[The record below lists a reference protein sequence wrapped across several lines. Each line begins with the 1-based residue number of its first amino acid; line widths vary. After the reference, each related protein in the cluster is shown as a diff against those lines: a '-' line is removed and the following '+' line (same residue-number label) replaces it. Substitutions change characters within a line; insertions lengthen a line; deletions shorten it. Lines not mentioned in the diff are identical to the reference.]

1 MRPIKVEMNYFGPYA
16 HGVVD
21 FDRFTA
27 SPLFLISGQTGAG
40 KTTIFDAMTYA
51 LFGEGSGS
59 RKPEDMRSDFA
70 TLNDTTSVRF
80 WFEQQGTTYLVT
92 RTPAQERD
100 AKRGSGTT
108 MGLASCAVSEYDMV
122 TKQEHGTSYTKKKDV
137 DEFIK
142 DLISLTADQFRQII
156 LLPQAQ
162 FQKFLTADSGDK
174 EKVLRDLF
182 GTKLFLD
189 FSEQLK
195 MQASELGKQQ
205 EAQTTQIN
213 NLFEQVKWTEDE
225 ALAFQAARTL
235 AEKQACLAAKVND
248 QQAANMQAQ
257 LQLTTLDEQLT
268 VKTQALTAGEL
279 LQKDFARLAAL
290 MQEQTELSAQ
300 SQLMAANQAEVRKLQ
315 WVNQQAPLM
324 DQYQQLSQ
332 ALPNLATQVTTMAA
346 NVATLTAENAQLTVT
361 ANELAQVQPMID
373 EAIITQ
379 GKITNY
385 LIPLAERKL
394 RLSANMDAADANAR
408 MVQAKISTQNKQ
420 IKTTESQLATQNTEL
435 THDPDF
441 TAASTQLVTLQ
452 ADIKQANNVAE
463 KLAEGQQSL
472 AQVAEQKATIEVQ
485 SAKLTTVIAAANQAV
500 DQQRQRRQSLMIAQ
514 LQNELTDGQACIVC
528 GALEHPAV
536 TKMAHQQ
543 VTDAEIRAA
552 IDELEAQQTALAEN
566 TAQAQVLAEKLM
578 ELTASQQAK
587 QAQVTTLTIE
597 LGELNTALGELVQ
610 REFTV
615 AGPAEFNFSA
625 WQQVVALIQTDLNK
639 QQAHHKALQANID
652 TLNDQLK
659 NDRQQ
664 LAEYQTKE
672 AQYIG
677 IRKTNAAEL
686 ADISTEVR
694 DLATVKEYQTELST
708 ITTKIDLHQTKV
720 TKLQAQQQ
728 QQQIALADAKAK
740 HTSLQAQ
747 QTSVATELTAVTK
760 QLTAALAT
768 KTTVSTLDELEALIA
783 QERREN
789 RQEILTKILAAYET
803 NQKRVVTEIKML
815 KTTLKDKQQ
824 PDLTAIK
831 ATIEE
836 LKVQQQAA
844 QTIQTEVYAQVMQ
857 LEQTQDAITKIVT
870 AIGKQADVLN
880 QLTQLAAAV
889 NGKNDRRLTLERYV
903 LQSYL
908 IEVLEYANEYYFADL
923 TNGRY
928 QFDINQA
935 TGSYATKTGL
945 EINIYD
951 NDADEFRS
959 VDTLSGGETF
969 LASLAI
975 ALSLAEV
982 IQNKAGGIR
991 IDALF
996 IDEGFGSLDE
1006 ETLEKAM
1013 EALNKLERSGR
1024 IIGIISHV
1032 ESMKQEIQQ
1041 QLKVVKGGDGQSE
1054 LKYQLA

>member
-1 MRPIKVEMNYFGPYA
+1 M
-16 HGVVD
+16 
-21 FDRFTA
+21 
-27 SPLFLISGQTGAG
+27 
-40 KTTIFDAMTYA
+40 
-51 LFGEGSGS
+51 
-59 RKPEDMRSDFA
+59 
-70 TLNDTTSVRF
+70 
-80 WFEQQGTTYLVT
+80 
-92 RTPAQERD
+92 
-100 AKRGSGTT
+100 
-108 MGLASCAVSEYDMV
+108 
-122 TKQEHGTSYTKKKDV
+122 
-137 DEFIK
+137 
-142 DLISLTADQFRQII
+142 
-156 LLPQAQ
+156 
-162 FQKFLTADSGDK
+162 
-174 EKVLRDLF
+174 
-182 GTKLFLD
+182 
-189 FSEQLK
+189 
-195 MQASELGKQQ
+195 
-205 EAQTTQIN
+205 
-213 NLFEQVKWTEDE
+213 
-225 ALAFQAARTL
+225 
-235 AEKQACLAAKVND
+235 
-248 QQAANMQAQ
+248 
-257 LQLTTLDEQLT
+257 DEQLNL
-268 VKTQALTAGEL
+268 KTKALTVGEL

-290 MQEQTELSAQ
+290 KEEQTQLTAQ
-300 SQLMAANQAEVRKLQ
+300 SQLMAANQAEVGKLQ

-332 ALPNLATQVTTMAA
+332 TLPNLATQVTTMAA
-346 NVATLTAENAQLTVT
+346 DVATLTTANEQLTVT
-361 ANELAQVQPMID
+361 ANELAKVQPMID

-379 GKITNY
+379 GKIANH

-408 MVQAKISTQNKQ
+408 MVQAKIGTQNHQ
-420 IKTTESQLATQNTEL
+420 IKTTENQLAAQNAEL
-435 THDPDF
+435 THGPDF
-441 TAASTQLVTLQ
+441 TAISTQLVTLQ

-463 KLAEGQQSL
+463 KLAEGQQNL
-472 AQVAEQKATIEVQ
+472 AQAAEQKAAIEAQ
-485 SAKLTTVIAAANQAV
+485 SAKLADVIAAANQAV

-514 LQNELTDGQACIVC
+514 LQNELTDGQACVVC
-528 GALEHPAV
+528 GALDHPAV
-536 TKMAHQQ
+536 TNIAHQQ

-552 IDELEAQQTALAEN
+552 MDELEVQQSTLAEN
-566 TAQAQVLAEKLM
+566 NAQAQVLAEKLT

-587 QAQVTTLTIE
+587 QAQVTTLTAE
-597 LGELNTALGELVQ
+597 LGALNAALGELVQ
-610 REFTV
+610 REFSV
-615 AGPAEFNFSA
+615 VGPVEFKFSA
-625 WQQVVALIQTDLNK
+625 WQQVVTVIQTDLTK
-639 QQAHHKALQANID
+639 RQAHYKALQASID
-652 TLNDQLK
+652 TLSDQLK

-694 DLATVKEYQTELST
+694 DLATVAEYQAELRTVT
-708 ITTKIDLHQTKV
+708 IKIDDHQAKV

-740 HTSLQAQ
+740 YTSLQKQ
-747 QTSVATELTAVTK
+747 QASVATELTTVTE
-760 QLTAALAT
+760 QLNAALAT
-768 KTTVSTLDELEALIA
+768 QTTVMTLDELQALIT

-789 RQEILTKILAAYET
+789 RQASLTKTLAAYET
-803 NQKRVVTEIKML
+803 NQKRVTMEIA
-815 KTTLKDKQQ
+815 TLHDTLQAKEQ
-824 PDLTAIK
+824 PDLTVIK
-831 ATIEE
+831 AAIDE
-836 LKVQQQAA
+836 LKVKQQAA
-844 QTIQTEVYAQVMQ
+844 HATQTEIYAQMMQ
-857 LEQTQDAITKIVT
+857 LEQVQAAITKIVT
-870 AIGKQADVLN
+870 AIGKQAETLN

-928 QFDINQA
+928 QFDINQT

-1013 EALNKLERSGR
+1013 EALHKLERSGR

-1041 QLKVVKGGDGQSE
+1041 QLKVIKRGDGQSE